1 MEKIRKKELKISFY
15 KKKLFI
21 YLFFEHRGILDM
33 KVGSYS
39 KRV

>member
-15 KKKLFI
+15 KKKKII

-33 KVGSYS
+33 KVGL
-39 KRV
+39 